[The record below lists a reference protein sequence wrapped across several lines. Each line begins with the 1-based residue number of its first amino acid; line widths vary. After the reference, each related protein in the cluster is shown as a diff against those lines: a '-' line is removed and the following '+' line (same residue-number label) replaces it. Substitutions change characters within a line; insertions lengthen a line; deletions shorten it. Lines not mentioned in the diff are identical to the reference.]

1 MDASADQGGELEPEV
16 GVPDLVALCKLLN
29 KSGVDYLVYGG
40 LACLLHGHERMTRDA
55 DLFVGSNRDNVRR
68 VLVALGHWGHGY
80 AAELTVDDVIENVVV
95 RISDTFVVDVAAEV
109 WKLDWNTAWRRRRIL
124 TVDGVEIPFLSR
136 QDLVTS
142 KLTYRERDRWDR
154 EVLESMKGPEPG
166 HAAT

>member
-1 MDASADQGGELEPEV
+1 MDESPDQGGELAPEV

-29 KSGVDYLVYGG
+29 ESGVDYLVYGG

-55 DLFVGSNRDNVRR
+55 DLFVGSNRDNIKR
-68 VLVALGHWGHGY
+68 VLKALGRWGHGY
-80 AAELTVDDVIENVVV
+80 ASELTVDDVIENVVV

-109 WKLDWNTAWRRRRIL
+109 WKLDWNTAWRRRRVL
-124 TVDGVEIPFLSR
+124 PVDGVEIPFLSR

-154 EVLESMKGPEPG
+154 EVLENMNGPEPG